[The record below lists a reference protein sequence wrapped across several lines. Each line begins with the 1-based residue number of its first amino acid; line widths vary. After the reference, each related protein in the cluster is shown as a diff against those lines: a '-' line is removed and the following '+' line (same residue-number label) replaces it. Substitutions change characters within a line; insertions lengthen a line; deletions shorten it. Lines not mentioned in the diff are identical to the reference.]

1 VRSRAAAQILAGSG
15 FKQVYNLK
23 GGLAAWQG
31 QEATGSSTTGMIL
44 LKGDET
50 PKDVICLA
58 YGLEEGLRKF
68 YFNSAKRVSEPELIG
83 IFTKLAEIEV
93 MHKQRLFNLYLNF
106 DVNARDMETFE
117 TLINSEFMEG
127 GFNTDRFYEQSMP
140 AFDTAAGVLN
150 FAMMLEAQSM
160 DLYMRYSDKSEDP
173 HVKEILFNMADEEKA
188 HLKSLGELLEKA
200 TGD

>member
-1 VRSRAAAQILAGSG
+1 MRSRAAAQILAGSG

-23 GGLAAWQG
+23 GGLNAWQG
-31 QEATGSSTTGMIL
+31 QEAAGPSTTGMIL

-50 PKDVICLA
+50 PIDVIRLA

-68 YFNSAKRVSEPELIG
+68 YFDSSKLVIEPEVIG
-83 IFTKLAEIEV
+83 ILAKLADIEV

-117 TLINSEFMEG
+117 IMINSEFMEG
-127 GFNTDRFYEQSMP
+127 GFNIDRFYEQSMQ
-140 AFDTAAGVLN
+140 AFDTATGVLN

-160 DLYMRYSDKSEDP
+160 DLYMRFSDKSEDP
-173 HVKEILFNMADEEKA
+173 HVKEILFKIADEEKA
-188 HLKSLGELLEKA
+188 HLNSLGELLEKI
-200 TGD
+200 TSD